1 LALDNRSR
9 SALQQLGVSLMRTGD
24 VHGAISALERD
35 VELDPGDKDGLARL
49 GVAYERAGALDDA
62 RRAWERAL
70 AIDPD
75 FAGARQNLERLRRT
89 AR

>member
-1 LALDNRSR
+1 
-9 SALQQLGVSLMRTGD
+9 
-24 VHGAISALERD
+24 
-35 VELDPGDKDGLARL
+35 LARL

-70 AIDPD
+70 TIDPD